1 MKDYLNL
8 NTGISSAED
17 AEDAIKPTA
26 LLENRLLL
34 LDKELE
40 SLATEDV
47 ERARHLIEKG
57 YIYIDLSRLEEANQC
72 GHDAFKLAITNE
84 HWQYAVEALDVIFMS
99 EQTDAV
105 IALGHGI
112 WLAVTFP
119 IDPELSI
126 AMLQHLIDESPD
138 RSDGAAVAAATACY
152 IVSIRI
158 EDPKKRSDLTFFT
171 NQLLGQ
177 VARKHS
183 QVEEQEIFDFWV
195 EQLEL
200 NSPEKFIPRLA
211 QVVDVIVDNNWWF
224 DRDEIRQKIPED
236 ASV

>member
-17 AEDAIKPTA
+17 ADDAIKPTV
-26 LLENRLLL
+26 LLENRLNE
-34 LDKELE
+34 LDREIE
-40 SLATEDV
+40 SLPQGHV

-57 YIYIDLSRLEEANQC
+57 YVYIDLSRNKEAHQS
-72 GHDAFKLAITNE
+72 GHDAFKLALANE

-99 EQTDAV
+99 EQEDSV
-105 IALGHGI
+105 VALGHGI
-112 WLAVTFP
+112 WLSVTFP

-126 AMLQHLIDESPD
+126 AMLQHLIEESPD

-152 IVSIRI
+152 IVSIRV
-158 EDPKKRSDLTFFT
+158 EEPRKRADLSFFT

-200 NSPEKFIPRLA
+200 NEPEKFIPRMA
-211 QVVDVIVDNNWWF
+211 QIIDVIVDGDWWF
-224 DRDEIRQKIPED
+224 KRDEIRQKIPED
-236 ASV
+236 ASE